1 MTNLEIA
8 SIFSAQTA
16 NVRELEKSW
25 KQVNLAIN
33 HALVTNDSEA
43 LKLNTRFLG
52 LLFCAYCEAQFSKL
66 IHNPCQFNSIEI
78 QQIKSQRTVVD
89 SWKKC
94 ILLAVKR
101 IDASH
106 SNYKPNLIKKIN
118 GLIDSYIAEPSL
130 IRNKIAHGQWVR
142 TLNTANTKETPDF
155 SIKITNLNALDYIRY
170 KAAVNHVYKI
180 VEDIVKSPNKTHHR
194 DFWKHISEFKK
205 EQNLMMSWTIEDKR
219 AMLKLK
225 KSFSKQEINKN
236 NKTL

>member
-1 MTNLEIA
+1 MTELEIA
-8 SIFSAQTA
+8 SIFSAQTV

-33 HALVTNDSEA
+33 YALVTNDSEA

-66 IHNPCQFNSIEI
+66 IHNPCQFKSIEI
-78 QQIKSQRTVVD
+78 QQIKSQRSVVD

-94 ILLAVKR
+94 ISLAVKR
-101 IDASH
+101 IVAAH
-106 SNYKPNLIKKIN
+106 SNYKPNLIKRLN

-142 TLNTANTKETPDF
+142 TLNTDNTKETPDF
-155 SIKITNLNALDYIRY
+155 SIKITNLDALDYIRY

-194 DFWKHISEFKK
+194 DFWIHISEFEK
-205 EQNLMMSWTIEDKR
+205 EQSVMMNWTIEDKR
-219 AMLKLK
+219 SMLKKK
-225 KSFSKQEINKN
+225 KSFSKRDDNLNK
-236 NKTL
+236 KLL